1 MGLIGGVGISMD
13 TICVDTLEQS
23 TGGSVALASLGLGFW
38 CRVGNDIVLD
48 RVLAQGQGA
57 NRFVGVA
64 HLLSQGLAQHGRHR
78 VDFLFCITSSNMAS
92 LGVSGTCGS
101 GDPIHGSAD
110 DSTFHPFHGTVLATR
125 DGRIVSQ

>member
-1 MGLIGGVGISMD
+1 MVKKLPRSGMKVAQSYTVFDCVVLCSCSYVGLTGGVGISMD
-13 TICVDTLEQS
+13 SICVDTLDQS

-64 HLLSQGLAQHGRHR
+64 HLLSQSLA
-78 VDFLFCITSSNMAS
+78 
-92 LGVSGTCGS
+92 
-101 GDPIHGSAD
+101 
-110 DSTFHPFHGTVLATR
+110 
-125 DGRIVSQ
+125 